1 MRGKSG
7 MSKLFQKFGKK
18 ATRETAAANN
28 IDYEQLI
35 VSFLKNKI
43 SYDQIME
50 IIRTD
55 DGFLDYLQEL
65 IKDDTDYPQEVRE
78 NRDALRAELCHIG
91 SVLQHPTLIYH
102 IMLFAIRPKHP
113 ELKFNDPN
121 DAQSSL
127 LYDCV
132 PMYLFGTEA
141 VRFAEDLL
149 LNNEEVRAFS
159 KTKKIKY
166 CKEKLREYYHIEGRH
181 YPHWVQDAEWPF
193 RDGKPMRFIG
203 QKTDGELVTYTFLDD
218 ETGEVERV
226 EQYW

>member
-1 MRGKSG
+1 

-35 VSFLKNKI
+35 VSFVKNEI
-43 SYDQIME
+43 PYDQIME
-50 IIRTD
+50 VIRTD

-65 IKDDTDYPQEVRE
+65 IKDNTNYPQEVRE

-91 SVLQHPTLIYH
+91 SVLQHPSSIYYT
-102 IMLFAIRPKHP
+102 MLFAIRRKYP
-113 ELKFNDPN
+113 ELKCNN
-121 DAQSSL
+121 IYQSASTF

-141 VRFAEDLL
+141 VQFAEDLL
-149 LNNEEVRAFS
+149 LNNEEVKALP

-166 CKEKLREYYHIEGRH
+166 CKEKLREYFHIEGRH

-193 RDGKPMRFIG
+193 RDGKPMRFVG
-203 QKTDGELVTYTFLDD
+203 QKTDGELVTYTFVDD
-218 ETGEVERV
+218 TTGEVEMV
-226 EQYW
+226 EQCW

>member
-1 MRGKSG
+1 
-7 MSKLFQKFGKK
+7 MSF
-18 ATRETAAANN
+18 
-28 IDYEQLI
+28 I
-35 VSFLKNKI
+35 KNEI

-50 IIRTD
+50 VIRTD

-65 IKDDTDYPQEVRE
+65 IKDNTNYPQEVRE

-91 SVLQHPTLIYH
+91 SVLQHPSSIYYT
-102 IMLFAIRPKHP
+102 MLFAMRRKYP
-113 ELKFNDPN
+113 E
-121 DAQSSL
+121 

-141 VRFAEDLL
+141 VQFAEDLL
-149 LNNEEVRAFS
+149 LNNEEVRALP

-166 CKEKLREYYHIEGRH
+166 CKEKLREYFHIEGRH

-203 QKTDGELVTYTFLDD
+203 QKTDGELVTYTFVDD